1 MKCHWRKKTLQ
12 CDHDGS
18 FLIVWQLACTHY
30 IIMVMREERLS
41 ISSLSFH
48 VQKIAFPLQNHFP
61 HHLIYF
67 PYTVN
72 VQAEKSLSWY
82 KLITNLFQAS
92 VISRATRLASTLK
105 PWLKSH
111 TPLTLKRTC
120 CLGHGVPEAEAWET
134 KFANHL
140 PGLQKFKIYI
150 YHGFFPVG

>member
-1 MKCHWRKKTLQ
+1 M
-12 CDHDGS
+12 
-18 FLIVWQLACTHY
+18 
-30 IIMVMREERLS
+30 
-41 ISSLSFH
+41 
-48 VQKIAFPLQNHFP
+48 
-61 HHLIYF
+61 
-67 PYTVN
+67 N